1 MSTHSIENW
10 KYEYAYIYK
19 ASLVLAKRTVS
30 QSVWTEAQE
39 GVPYPGRPLFI
50 QIY

>member
-1 MSTHSIENW
+1 MKIENTNMHM
-10 KYEYAYIYK
+10 YK
-19 ASLVLAKRTVS
+19 ASLVLAKRTVI

>member
-1 MSTHSIENW
+1 MSTNAIENW
-10 KYEYAYIYK
+10 KYEYDICVK
-19 ASLVLAKRTVS
+19 KVVLAKDC
-30 QSVWTEAQE
+30 QSVWTEAQ